1 MATGPR
7 SSPRLA
13 SWREPSIPL
22 WNYLEGLVTL
32 SALVAVN
39 AAIASPMAM
48 PSFEKGRLMVMRSQ
62 DLTARSLQLPHPR
75 IFHVDTNAWSPT
87 SSLVTSRQA
96 FRSGRNRRGAHKS
109 AEPIADI
116 CF

>member
-1 MATGPR
+1 
-7 SSPRLA
+7 
-13 SWREPSIPL
+13 
-22 WNYLEGLVTL
+22 L

-48 PSFEKGRLMVMRSQ
+48 PSLEEGRLMVMRSQ

-75 IFHVDTNAWSPT
+75 IFHIDTNAWSPT

-96 FRSGRNRRGAHKS
+96 FRSGRNRHGAHKS